1 MGPTIFAALSA
12 AMIQDLIK
20 LFVPTHVIDPLDL
33 RTFEDIKTP
42 F

>member
-1 MGPTIFAALSA
+1 MGPLIFSALSVA
-12 AMIQDLIK
+12 VVQDLIK

-33 RTFEDIKTP
+33 RTLVDIKKL